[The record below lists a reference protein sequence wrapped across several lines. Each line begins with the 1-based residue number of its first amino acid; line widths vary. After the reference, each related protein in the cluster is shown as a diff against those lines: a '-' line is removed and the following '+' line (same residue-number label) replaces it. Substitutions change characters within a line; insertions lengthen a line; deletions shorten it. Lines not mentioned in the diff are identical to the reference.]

1 MLYIKNSRLYT
12 ASFSFALP
20 EGMSID
26 TDSENLNP
34 DTIAFKSLDGLYEV
48 AIGVGMPFNKGTPTS
63 RIAELLRADCF
74 KPTSEIMH
82 VVRGGMSGLGLY
94 YQSNRGETQY
104 YEEFLEYP
112 ENEDGQTTFELCIIH
127 RAISNQNNAFVNEP
141 IIKELIESIKYEPKV
156 CKKVINS

>member
-74 KPTSEIMH
+74 KQTSEIMPVSYTH
-82 VVRGGMSGLGLY
+82 LTLPTMAVV
-94 YQSNRGETQY
+94 
-104 YEEFLEYP
+104 
-112 ENEDGQTTFELCIIH
+112 
-127 RAISNQNNAFVNEP
+127 
-141 IIKELIESIKYEPKV
+141 
-156 CKKVINS
+156 